1 MSKGHRFNVGD
12 IVTLKPGVSK
22 YRVTGQGCICEVLEL
37 CKNDIIYVYVI
48 RASEG
53 AEDGQGG
60 KYSVNGSCFMYADA
74 LME

>member
-22 YRVTGQGCICEVLEL
+22 YRVTGQGE
-37 CKNDIIYVYVI
+37 
-48 RASEG
+48 RF
-53 AEDGQGG
+53 
-60 KYSVNGSCFMYADA
+60 SVDGSCFMYADA

>member
-12 IVTLKPGVSK
+12 IVTLKPGVNK
-22 YRVTGQGCICEVLEL
+22 YRATGQGCICEVLDL
-37 CKNDIIYVYVI
+37 YQNDTIYVYVI

-53 AEDGQGG
+53 AEDGQGERF
-60 KYSVNGSCFMYADA
+60 SVDGSCFMYADA